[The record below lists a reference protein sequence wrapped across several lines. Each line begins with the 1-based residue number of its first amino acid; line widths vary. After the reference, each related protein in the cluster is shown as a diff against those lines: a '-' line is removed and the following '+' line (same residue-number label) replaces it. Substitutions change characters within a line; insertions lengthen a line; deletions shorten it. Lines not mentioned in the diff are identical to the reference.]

1 MKFNKIKCQVP
12 HIGHNNLKQC
22 YRSGAKWLED
32 CVEEMDPGVLVHAQL
47 NMSEYCA
54 QVAKD
59 SNGILVCMRNTA
71 VSRSREVIIP
81 LYSTLVRQLLK
92 YCIQFWAP
100 HYTKIYGT
108 EAGGESRA
116 KVSWRVAEGT

>member
-1 MKFNKIKCQVP
+1 M
-12 HIGHNNLKQC
+12 
-22 YRSGAKWLED
+22 ED
-32 CVEEMDPGVLVHAQL
+32 CVEEKDLRVLVSAWL
-47 NMSEYCA
+47 NMHQQCA

-100 HYTKIYGT
+100 HYKKDI
-108 EAGGESRA
+108 EALE
-116 KVSWRVAEGT
+116 RVQRKAVKL